1 MTTWCTRWRTSLRML
16 NNVPRNGM
24 RRRWNGSCAKSNV
37 SVNARPDSWNNSA
50 RKRCEPVPTR
60 GSGRP
65 LKRRVHLT
73 IAAPLGPPVLPL
85 LDRHGPISDPYPTV
99 RKRPNRSGMDVRI
112 QDRLLSRV
120 LVQNELPQVLR
131 GKRRSTIPCQHRRPR
146 NPQPAMPSSPNA
158 ARQMQRMWNGQQLQ
172 VVPFRIGL

>member
-16 NNVPRNGM
+16 NSVRRNGM

-50 RKRCEPVPTR
+50 RKRCEPMPTR

-73 IAAPLGPPVLPL
+73 IVAPLGPPVLPL
-85 LDRHGPISDPYPTV
+85 LDRHGPISDPQPTV
-99 RKRPNRSGMDVRI
+99 RSRPIRSDVDART
-112 QDRLLSRV
+112 QDLLLSRV
-120 LVQNELPQVLR
+120 LVQNELPQALR
-131 GKRRSTIPCQHRRPR
+131 MKRRVTTPRQHRRPW
-146 NPQPAMPSSPNA
+146 NLQPAMLSSPNA
-158 ARQMQRMWNGQQLQ
+158 ARQMRRMWNGQRLQ